1 MEQPLI
7 DFKDYLT
14 NHIIFL
20 ISLFLRKHVLILMLS
35 SEQTLNQKK
44 STRKNKKN
52 DKVNTKKEKQDKEVI
67 KEKTQK
73 IKLPKPIIYDPNQNH
88 INIRLVEDKDDN
100 NSYKQSHER
109 IIKDAEE
116 ITNYYL
122 ELHKNMVNTYNLIY
136 SQIIQNN
143 SGLSWSVFFSN
154 SERLTNYPSDIKSIY
169 SELISN
175 RDESLKLI
183 DNIITKNI
191 DTFIKSLE
199 LTQKFYKDILQ
210 SYCNCINKFK

>member
-1 MEQPLI
+1 
-7 DFKDYLT
+7 
-14 NHIIFL
+14 
-20 ISLFLRKHVLILMLS
+20 MLS

-44 STRKNKKN
+44 STRKNKKK
-52 DKVNTKKEKQDKEVI
+52 DKVNTNKEKQDKEV
-67 KEKTQK
+67 KEEQTQK
-73 IKLPKPIIYDPNQNH
+73 IKLPKPIIYDPNQNNL
-88 INIRLVEDKDDN
+88 NIRLVEDKDN
-100 NSYKQSHER
+100 NSYKQGHER

-154 SERLTNYPSDIKSIY
+154 SERLTNYPSDFKSIY

-183 DNIITKNI
+183 DNIITNNI

-210 SYCNCINKFK
+210 SYRNCIKNFK